1 MAAILLRQQVIDYV
15 DQLDDE
21 QTMRVITFIETLPK
35 QNRQLQNSKTA
46 EERAKAKQ
54 ALDELFTMSRPAKN
68 AVSTNGRTEIADTL
82 RSKYEGLD

>member
-35 QNRQLQNSKTA
+35 Q
-46 EERAKAKQ
+46 
-54 ALDELFTMSRPAKN
+54 SRLWMN
-68 AVSTNGRTEIADTL
+68 FL
-82 RSKYEGLD
+82 R